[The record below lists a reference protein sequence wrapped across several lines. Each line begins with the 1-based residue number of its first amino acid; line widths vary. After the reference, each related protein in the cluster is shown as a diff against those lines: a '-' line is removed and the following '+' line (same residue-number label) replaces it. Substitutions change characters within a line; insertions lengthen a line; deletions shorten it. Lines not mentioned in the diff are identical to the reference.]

1 MSNLETIPDF
11 MPDRFEAGTLN
22 LPGIYGLREGLRFI
36 EQTGI
41 EKIREHEM
49 SLTAMFIDGI
59 KSVGGYNIVG
69 AENIAERTAVVSLGA
84 GWDIADTAFILD
96 RDYSIMTR
104 VGMHCAPSAHK
115 SLGTY
120 PEGTLRFSFGWY
132 NNEKEIKYALKAL
145 KEIKEKA

>member
-1 MSNLETIPDF
+1 
-11 MPDRFEAGTLN
+11 
-22 LPGIYGLREGLRFI
+22 
-36 EQTGI
+36 
-41 EKIREHEM
+41 
-49 SLTAMFIDGI
+49 MFIDGI
-59 KSVGGYNIVG
+59 KAIGGYNIIG
-69 AENIAERTAVVSLGA
+69 MDSIDERTAVVSLGA
-84 GWDIADTAFILD
+84 QWDIAETAFTLD

-132 NNEKEIKYALKAL
+132 NNGEEIKYALKAL